1 MSFDVYVQSF
11 QNGEFAGISRER
23 VRDAF
28 GAHVTDTKTDFWQL
42 RYDDVDSCE
51 LDLTPHASDPGMV
64 RGFTI
69 HRPCADHRL
78 WDALASVL
86 ALGDVVLYFPGG
98 RPRLVA
104 RGSVTQHL
112 PPSMVEALGQPVVV
126 TTGREIQHEID
137 VA

>member
-1 MSFDVYVQSF
+1 M
-11 QNGEFAGISRER
+11 GRTRAGHASC
-23 VRDAF
+23 
-28 GAHVTDTKTDFWQL
+28 Q
-42 RYDDVDSCE
+42 CE
-51 LDLTPHASDPGMV
+51 LDLTPHATDPGMQ
-64 RGFTI
+64 
-69 HRPCADHRL
+69 RL